1 MARYYKHSGKAPLAS
16 LLLGLGVG
24 ALTASLVGGI
34 YSYIILYLPIAGF
47 ITFLLSAGYGAICGF
62 VTAFMLKRGK
72 VRNGTLSMGVVLL
85 GQLIGFYVAWAVWVY
100 ALVTKDEPTA
110 EISLMMVMNPLLLA
124 KAVAAIN
131 ETGAWT
137 MSGTTPSGI
146 FLWILWALEA
156 VLVFGGAWVVSLG
169 VFSGEVYCER
179 CHRWCDNE
187 PGVLL
192 LPPAD
197 HAELKRAFEERRF
210 DSLALGMATQEQFIT
225 VDVRSCGGCSEM
237 QTLTLTQLTTTINK
251 EGKPETTRTEILA
264 GLLMEPAE
272 VAALREMGKALAATE
287 KGSPDG
293 NIAAT

>member
-197 HAELKRAFEERRF
+197 HGELKRAFEERRF

-272 VAALREMGKALAATE
+272 VAALREMGKALAAPE